1 MAQYERQAARKA
13 PLRQRVHTSK
23 LKATPR
29 SAPLVT
35 LAAHSLPSLVVVVS
49 PTIVCVSARHA
60 ELRASFEAG
69 RRHTTA
75 RLLVEGRAVVGSSRR
90 RLARDGG
97 MVAHTHVVERVA
109 QLRVAPPKNAIAT
122 VALERRHHGRANRI
136 PYPRTRGRAR
146 GGEKKN
152 HCCTA
157 VQPLYRSVHPR
168 YTFGTPSVQ
177 RYSASHQA
185 RYSAVQSVQ
194 RTFPVHF
201 DFSRSALIFA
211 VSCNRAGLA
220 NS

>member
-35 LAAHSLPSLVVVVS
+35 LAAHSLPSLVDVVS

-69 RRHTTA
+69 RRHTAA

-97 MVAHTHVVERVA
+97 MVAHTHVVERAA

-211 VSCNRAGLA
+211 VSCIMRTNK
-220 NS
+220 